1 MRAKEVNGI
10 ICTPKT
16 FEPAKITIRG
26 EKTGDFITVSL
37 ADDKKGILI
46 QVPYSEIRKVVRGL

>member
-1 MRAKEVNGI
+1 MKYKEVNGI
-10 ICTPKT
+10 ICTPTDFK
-16 FEPAKITIRG
+16 PDKVVIRA

-37 ADDKKGILI
+37 ADEKRGILL

>member
-1 MRAKEVNGI
+1 MTSKEVDGI
-10 ICTPKT
+10 ICTPIS

-37 ADDKKGILI
+37 ADDNKGVLI